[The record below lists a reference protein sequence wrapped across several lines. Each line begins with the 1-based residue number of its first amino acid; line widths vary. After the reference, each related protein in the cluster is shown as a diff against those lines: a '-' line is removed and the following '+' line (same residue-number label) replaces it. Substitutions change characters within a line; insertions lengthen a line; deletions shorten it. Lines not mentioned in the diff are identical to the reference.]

1 MRGIRERLC
10 EVLWK
15 LQLGYRL
22 WRRLMD
28 SDPTPYTS
36 LLLPTLLHIATTTH
50 GVTTTKDSGEPR
62 MAKSQSDIES
72 LQAKIVVLGDPR
84 TGKSSLVRALDPYSK
99 NIISQPATSPQ
110 RGHSSPIEPTTSF
123 TVIEIPSNELDAVA
137 NVFLKFW
144 EYTNTTGPREHE
156 VAFPG
161 ALFCIITFDL
171 RVPETANTAFNKWL
185 SMKETYMPES
195 FLFMIGTF
203 LDSSSQRRVEISE
216 ICKACAQKEAIY
228 LEVSNLDGSNINLLR
243 RLICQRLNQMLKIRE
258 EQKNASSLLGRSSS
272 SLSANETKGA
282 GNENGNPS
290 YSEESKALPPTE
302 LVIESITPSLLEKNI
317 LSHSIGGIYTST
329 FYATTSENE
338 WMGFERENQNL
349 MHVGKRIS
357 NYIDQV
363 SHGIQLPPPADDYR
377 PASST
382 PISSTALSEPDADE
396 VRHLFDLM
404 GLPLPPSLQLHNS
417 SAALFPKNKRATIKM
432 KVRLPDGSQASLVL
446 RSDDNIEEVVYQFLV
461 SHDMKEGG
469 PSMDRLI
476 DIGTAMLR
484 KAEEEQQV
492 QQQGQLQDGDDL
504 TTTTIRAGGG
514 RWGGADETVGT
525 GQYDDRTELTM
536 TSAPSRFSASSTAAP
551 LRTQKLTAAS
561 ATARSYPPKLRK
573 CKARI
578 KLPNNQVI
586 LASLFLSH
594 SCACCSR
601 LSRPL

>member
-1 MRGIRERLC
+1 
-10 EVLWK
+10 
-15 LQLGYRL
+15 
-22 WRRLMD
+22 
-28 SDPTPYTS
+28 
-36 LLLPTLLHIATTTH
+36 
-50 GVTTTKDSGEPR
+50 
-62 MAKSQSDIES
+62 MAKVPSSEIES

-99 NIISQPATSPQ
+99 QINQSTTAAAGGGTRGRSTSN
-110 RGHSSPIEPTTSF
+110 EPTTSF
-123 TVIEIPSNELDAVA
+123 TVIEIPPNELDAVA

-203 LDSSSQRRVEISE
+203 LDSSSQRRVEIAE

-258 EQKNASSLLGRSSS
+258 EQKHASSLLGRSSS
-272 SLSANETKGA
+272 SLSPNDSKGLA
-282 GNENGNPS
+282 STTGTGNGNGNPS
-290 YSEESKALPPTE
+290 YSEETKALPPTE
-302 LVIESITPSLLEKNI
+302 LVIESITPSLLERNI

-349 MHVGKRIS
+349 IHVGKRIS
-357 NYIDQV
+357 NYIDQI
-363 SHGIQLPPPADDYR
+363 SHGIQLPPPNEDYR
-377 PASST
+377 PNPSP

-396 VRHLFDLM
+396 IRHLFDLM
-404 GLPLPPSLQLHNS
+404 GLPLPPSLQLEKNTLGTS
-417 SAALFPKNKRATIKM
+417 PKRRTATIKM
-432 KVRLPDGSQASLVL
+432 KVRLPDGSQANLVL

-461 SHDMKEGG
+461 NHDMTEGG
-469 PSMDRLI
+469 TSMNRLI

-484 KAEEEQQV
+484 KAEEEQMTHAR
-492 QQQGQLQDGDDL
+492 DGDIATARD
-504 TTTTIRAGGG
+504 GDG
-514 RWGGADETVGT
+514 TVGT
-525 GQYDDRTELTM
+525 STNQYDDRTELTM
-536 TSAPSRFSASSTAAP
+536 TSSPSRFSTSSTA
-551 LRTQKLTAAS
+551 LRTTGNL
-561 ATARSYPPKLRK
+561 PKLRK

-586 LASLFLSH
+586 LYT
-594 SCACCSR
+594 SC
-601 LSRPL
+601 PLISYSYLDSGDHRNGGRECNVDCQEVGRGV